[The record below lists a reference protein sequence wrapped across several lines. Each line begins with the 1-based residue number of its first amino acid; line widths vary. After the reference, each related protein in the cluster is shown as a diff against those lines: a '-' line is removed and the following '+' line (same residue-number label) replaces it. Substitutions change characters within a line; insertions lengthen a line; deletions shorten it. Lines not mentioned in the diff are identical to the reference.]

1 MNSELYNNRWLV
13 YLGNK
18 DDKGT
23 TALIYDSAFDDVPI
37 VCKDGYS
44 GRVKCLAKGEGAT
57 IPGPIEARDA
67 AKYIKNNGIE
77 AVYVDDARGVLE
89 DLLGCRVNG
98 VSMELN
104 ASKDRYGDD
113 EYNILTLYD
122 ESLEF
127 TKHDPVE

>member
-1 MNSELYNNRWLV
+1 MGSELYNNRWLV

-18 DDKGT
+18 DSKGT
-23 TALIYDSAFDDVPI
+23 IALINDSGFDDVPI
-37 VCKDGYS
+37 LCKNGYS
-44 GRVKCLAKGEGAT
+44 GHIKYLANGEGVT
-57 IPGPIEARDA
+57 IPDPIEARDA
-67 AKYIKNNGIE
+67 AKYIKKNGIE

-98 VSMELN
+98 VSIELS
-104 ASKDRYGDD
+104 ASEDRYGDD

-127 TKHDPVE
+127 VKNDPVE